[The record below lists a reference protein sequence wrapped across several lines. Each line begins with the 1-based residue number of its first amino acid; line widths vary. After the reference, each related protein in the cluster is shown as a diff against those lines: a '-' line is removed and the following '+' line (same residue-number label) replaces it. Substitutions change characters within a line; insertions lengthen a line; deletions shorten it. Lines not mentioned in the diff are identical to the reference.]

1 MEIVNWIID
10 SLLVVVHVFLSFG
23 PRLAGLTVLAVA
35 MGVAMIWVIGR
46 TSNQERMKQVK
57 RRVQARLLELRVFVD
72 EPAISLRAQRGLI
85 AANLNY
91 LALALR
97 PALWMAVPLGL
108 LLIHLE
114 SFYERAPLPLAEP
127 ALVTM
132 RMTADWVPSAPP
144 PQLIAPPNVAILGPP
159 VRVAAAREVSWRI
172 LPYSPVSDKLLFRF
186 NGQQVSKWMEA
197 GDRQRYV
204 TGRRVRSGWGTILSP
219 GESRMRSDF
228 AEWIEIR
235 YPAADLRI
243 FGFRVNWLA
252 WLLIVSMA
260 AALLL
265 KKRFGVVI

>member
-1 MEIVNWIID
+1 MEIVNWFID
-10 SLLVVVHVFLSFG
+10 SVLQVIHVGFSFA
-23 PRLAGLTVLAVA
+23 PRLVGLTVLAAAVGAA
-35 MGVAMIWVIGR
+35 MLWVFGR

-57 RRVQARLLELRVFVD
+57 RRVQAGLLELRIFVD
-72 EPAISLRAQRGLI
+72 EPVISLRAQRGLI
-85 AANLNY
+85 AANLKY
-91 LALALR
+91 LALAVR
-97 PALWMAVPLGL
+97 PALWMAVPVAL

-114 SFYERAPLPLAEP
+114 AFYERAPLPLAVP

-132 RMTADWVPSAPP
+132 RMTADWIPSAPP
-144 PQLIAPPNVAILGPP
+144 PVLVTPPNVAILGPP

-172 LPYSPVSDKLLFRF
+172 LPNAPVSDKLLFRY
-186 NGQQVSKWMEA
+186 NGQEVAKWMEA

-204 TGRRVRSGWGTILSP
+204 TGRRVRSGWATILSP

-235 YPAADLRI
+235 YPAADLRV
-243 FGFRVNWLA
+243 FGFHVNWLV
-252 WLLIVSMA
+252 WFLIVSMV

>member
-10 SLLVVVHVFLSFG
+10 SFLLVVHVFLSFA
-23 PRLAGLTVLAVA
+23 PRLIGLTVLAA
-35 MGVAMIWVIGR
+35 ATGVAMLWVFGR
-46 TSNQERMKQVK
+46 TSDQERMKQVK
-57 RRVQARLLELRVFVD
+57 RRVQAGLLELRVFVD
-72 EPAISLRAQRGLI
+72 EPAISLRAQKGLI

-97 PALWMAVPLGL
+97 PALWMAIPIAL

-114 SFYERAPLPLAEP
+114 AFYERAPLPLAQP

-132 RMTADWVPSAPP
+132 RMTADWIPSAPAP
-144 PQLIAPPNVAILGPP
+144 VLITPSNVAVLGPP
-159 VRVAAAREVSWRI
+159 VRVAASREVTWRI

-186 NGQQVSKWMEA
+186 NSQEVAKWMEA

-204 TGRRVRSGWGTILSP
+204 TGRRVRSRWGTILSP
-219 GESRMRSDF
+219 GESRMRSNF
-228 AEWIEIR
+228 AEWIEIH
-235 YPAADLRI
+235 YPAAELRI
-243 FGFRVNWLA
+243 FGFHVNWLL
-252 WLLIVSMA
+252 WFLIVSMA

>member
-1 MEIVNWIID
+1 MEIVNWFID
-10 SLLVVVHVFLSFG
+10 AILLVVHVFLSFA
-23 PRLAGLTVLAVA
+23 PPLVGLTVLAAAVGAA
-35 MGVAMIWVIGR
+35 MLWVFGK

-57 RRVQARLLELRVFVD
+57 RRVQAGLLELRVFVD
-72 EPAISLRAQRGLI
+72 EPAISLRAQKTLI

-97 PALWMAVPLGL
+97 PALWMAVPIGL

-144 PQLIAPPNVAILGPP
+144 PELIAPSNVAILGPP

-172 LPYSPVSDKLLFRF
+172 LPFSPVSDKLLFRF
-186 NGQQVSKWMEA
+186 NGQEVSKWIEA

-204 TGRRVRSGWGTILSP
+204 TGRTGAVGVGGRSFRPAKAVCVRISPSG
-219 GESRMRSDF
+219 SRSATRPPTCACSVF
-228 AEWIEIR
+228 A
-235 YPAADLRI
+235 
-243 FGFRVNWLA
+243 
-252 WLLIVSMA
+252 
-260 AALLL
+260 
-265 KKRFGVVI
+265 